1 MFDQSRFRGL
11 CSFSSLRARLTFD
24 KDIDNGMNA
33 IAILKGF
40 IIRVIFEN
48 LLFMAPYDWED

>member
-48 LLFMAPYDWED
+48 LLFMAPYD